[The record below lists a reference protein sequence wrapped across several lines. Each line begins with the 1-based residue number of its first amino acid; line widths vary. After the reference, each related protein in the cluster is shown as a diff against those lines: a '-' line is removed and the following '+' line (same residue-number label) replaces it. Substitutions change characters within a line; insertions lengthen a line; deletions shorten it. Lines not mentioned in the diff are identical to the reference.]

1 MFPQLIAGPIVK
13 YRDVSAQLHVYKHRY
28 SLQQIEEGMT
38 LFTFGLAKKVLL
50 ADAVGALWTDIIG
63 IADSPSTPLWALPMR
78 PRRWS
83 GWVSSPIRSSSTLIF
98 PVTP

>member
-13 YRDVSAQLHVYKHRY
+13 YRDVSNQLHVYRHRY

-50 ADAVGALWTDIIG
+50 ADAIGALWTDIIG
-63 IADSPSTPLWALPMR
+63 VADSPSTPCGPCQCIHPAGVAGHHRL
-78 PRRWS
+78 
-83 GWVSSPIRSSSTLIF
+83 
-98 PVTP
+98 